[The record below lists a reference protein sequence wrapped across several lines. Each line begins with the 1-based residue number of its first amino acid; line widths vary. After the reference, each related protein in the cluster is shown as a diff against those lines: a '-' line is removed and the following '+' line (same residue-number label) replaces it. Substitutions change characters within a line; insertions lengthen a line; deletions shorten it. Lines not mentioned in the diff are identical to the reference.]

1 MVAACQPL
9 SFLFLS
15 FAAKKEVKEKTKCPL
30 KLISE
35 EDLKKSQQ
43 EFASLFRNSPE
54 ALVTELFLLLFCLL
68 VENKL

>member
-1 MVAACQPL
+1 M
-9 SFLFLS
+9 
-15 FAAKKEVKEKTKCPL
+15 KKELHLLILKCPP

-68 VENKL
+68 VVVLDIVA